1 MNLLKGA
8 IETIM
13 NLIKDRI
20 QTWDRKQAL
29 STAKELGILAAVI
42 SIISLFAYAVNGI
55 YPFGEQSIARGDMV
69 QQTIPNGMYYVWDI
83 LHGKVSPFF
92 TWNSAFGM
100 DLSGACSLS
109 SMLCPLNLLLFFC
122 PRGAIYYFANFFVIL
137 KMIGIA
143 FAMCFY
149 LRRYKL
155 PAILPIIGS
164 AVYAFGAAS
173 LVHFQIMMVMD
184 AAFFLPLLMI
194 GLDRLIELKRSRFFI
209 ITLALA
215 MISNV
220 YTGCIL
226 CVFLFMTS
234 GLRILAA
241 PWEQEENRRNTVLRL
256 FLAVLAGCLLSAVVA
271 IPALHSITST
281 SRYQTGGLFQT
292 YQNVLKATWSD
303 WDWKSVQ
310 RMVVNMSLPLAAIV
324 YFLFTGKGTIKEKER
339 TYRAQ
344 IWRLIFLAV
353 SVIVPGTEL
362 LWHGGSRAMWPLRFI
377 YVITFSLIDFAFRLI
392 ADNNEKNTI
401 PATKEVRKK
410 RWLYLAT
417 AAGAVTIVMAFI
429 WKKLYT
435 GYCENPDYATLQ
447 DGYLCIA
454 VEIIFLLVY
463 IVFFK
468 IKQARWVIALLLC
481 TELVGTTIISYAP
494 NKDNYTVFDATYLEA
509 ANNLGNSLDEDTE
522 PFERIKNMDYK
533 IDHMEYSIVA
543 GKQAISNYWHVINP
557 DLQPMFSS
565 LGYTINWTQLLDT
578 GGTIF
583 SDSLFQ
589 IKNAF
594 SERELPPLLYDKVKD
609 VDGGENDSLSL
620 YKLKLQFPFAVQSN
634 VGSLEA
640 SYDKFAAQND
650 LFHAVSGNEQPLITD
665 ISGQIQNGAATLTI
679 GETPQVLYFYGTN
692 TSENPV
698 IVYVNGNPVKI
709 PSSSNYEN
717 EQYPSDF
724 CNGLVCLGA
733 FQNET
738 VLIQFASNAAVTDLH
753 LGMLDYTLLEQ
764 TADTIKSQGMQIS
777 DLKQKHSG
785 ASFTVK
791 KAKEGSVFIPVG
803 YDENWKCK
811 VNGEDVTEKVSS
823 IDGMMTIPVKEGTN
837 EISLHYQAEGR
848 TLGGIITVV
857 TILICLGAWFLRQK
871 EGFGLPLRKIRNGA
885 AWLVFI
891 VFVLAFAAFILAMF
905 VIPAGY
911 YRQTLSQMED
921 VN

>member
-1 MNLLKGA
+1 
-8 IETIM
+8 
-13 NLIKDRI
+13 
-20 QTWDRKQAL
+20 
-29 STAKELGILAAVI
+29 
-42 SIISLFAYAVNGI
+42 
-55 YPFGEQSIARGDMV
+55 
-69 QQTIPNGMYYVWDI
+69 
-83 LHGKVSPFF
+83 
-92 TWNSAFGM
+92 
-100 DLSGACSLS
+100 
-109 SMLCPLNLLLFFC
+109 
-122 PRGAIYYFANFFVIL
+122 
-137 KMIGIA
+137 
-143 FAMCFY
+143 
-149 LRRYKL
+149 
-155 PAILPIIGS
+155 
-164 AVYAFGAAS
+164 
-173 LVHFQIMMVMD
+173 MD

-234 GLRILAA
+234 GLRILAT
-241 PWEQEENRRNTVLRL
+241 PWEQEEKRRNTVLRL
-256 FLAVLAGCLLSAVVA
+256 FLAVLAGCLISAVVA

-324 YFLFTGKGTIKEKER
+324 YFLFTGKGMIKEKER
-339 TYRAQ
+339 KYRAQ

-377 YVITFSLIDFAFRLI
+377 YVITFSLIDFAFCLI

-583 SDSLFQ
+583 SDSLIQ

-609 VDGGENDSLSL
+609 VDGGESDSRS
-620 YKLKLQFPFAVQSN
+620 
-634 VGSLEA
+634 
-640 SYDKFAAQND
+640 
-650 LFHAVSGNEQPLITD
+650 
-665 ISGQIQNGAATLTI
+665 
-679 GETPQVLYFYGTN
+679 
-692 TSENPV
+692 
-698 IVYVNGNPVKI
+698 
-709 PSSSNYEN
+709 
-717 EQYPSDF
+717 
-724 CNGLVCLGA
+724 
-733 FQNET
+733 
-738 VLIQFASNAAVTDLH
+738 
-753 LGMLDYTLLEQ
+753 ML
-764 TADTIKSQGMQIS
+764 
-777 DLKQKHSG
+777 
-785 ASFTVK
+785 
-791 KAKEGSVFIPVG
+791 
-803 YDENWKCK
+803 
-811 VNGEDVTEKVSS
+811 
-823 IDGMMTIPVKEGTN
+823 
-837 EISLHYQAEGR
+837 
-848 TLGGIITVV
+848 
-857 TILICLGAWFLRQK
+857 
-871 EGFGLPLRKIRNGA
+871 
-885 AWLVFI
+885 
-891 VFVLAFAAFILAMF
+891 
-905 VIPAGY
+905 
-911 YRQTLSQMED
+911 
-921 VN
+921 